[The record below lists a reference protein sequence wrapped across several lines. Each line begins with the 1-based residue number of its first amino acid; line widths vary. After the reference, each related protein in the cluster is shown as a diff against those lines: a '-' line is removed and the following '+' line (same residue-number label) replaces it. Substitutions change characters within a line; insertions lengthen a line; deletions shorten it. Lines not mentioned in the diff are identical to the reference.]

1 MNKSALQYARP
12 IRKNPLALGTMVLL
26 ISSIPALGQVP
37 GPPVGAL
44 RPKRLLENL
53 GLELKSQPETN
64 APDAAILQ
72 RRIGKAG
79 PLFGEPSA
87 MLMLEAVADKNTDL
101 PAAIN
106 RARFV

>member
-12 IRKNPLALGTMVLL
+12 IRKNLLALGTMVLL
-26 ISSIPALGQVP
+26 ISSIPALGKCLA
-37 GPPVGAL
+37 PVGAL

-53 GLELKSQPETN
+53 GLELTSQPETN

-79 PLFGEPSA
+79 PYRRALSHAHARSCSGEECGSRP
-87 MLMLEAVADKNTDL
+87 
-101 PAAIN
+101 P
-106 RARFV
+106 

>member
-1 MNKSALQYARP
+1 MNKSALQYACP
-12 IRKNPLALGTMVLL
+12 IRKNTLALGTMVLL
-26 ISSIPALGQVP
+26 ISSIPALVQVP
-37 GPPVGAL
+37 APPVGAL

-53 GLELKSQPETN
+53 GPARNGCSRCRHPPT
-64 APDAAILQ
+64 PDRQ
-72 RRIGKAG
+72 SG

-87 MLMLEAVADKNTDL
+87 MLMLEAVAEKNTDL